1 MTDKEINIAIAQAC
15 GWKQIGK
22 YDPCRG
28 ISPQWENV
36 KSFDGSPIEAPIWD
50 IPDYV
55 NDHSAIYAA
64 EKYIGLHDRNNLELR
79 VKWVGILRDL
89 VAPFCPLNKVGTSV
103 VSDIDILTA
112 DSRIKA
118 MALVKLTHKK
128 KKAYTVAMTC
138 SGGTAI
144 AGDYLAESEDAALKA
159 AKVEHGD
166 EWTYYIWPKHK

>member
-1 MTDKEINIAIAQAC
+1 MTDEEINIAIAQAC
-15 GWKQIGK
+15 GWVRIYKS
-22 YDPCRG
+22 
-28 ISPQWENV
+28 SPLGCAGQLVGLPPNAMPTFEN
-36 KSFDGSPIEAPIWD
+36 ECL
-50 IPDYV
+50 IPDYI